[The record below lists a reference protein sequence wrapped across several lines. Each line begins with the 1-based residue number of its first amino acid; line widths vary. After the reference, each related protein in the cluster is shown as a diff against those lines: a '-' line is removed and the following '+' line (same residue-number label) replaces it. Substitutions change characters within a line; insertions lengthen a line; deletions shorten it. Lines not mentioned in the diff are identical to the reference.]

1 MKIKC
6 NQELK
11 EEISTLFYELLSQ
24 GLGVMPNKVT
34 TLIYNNKIIAFT
46 TDCLTE
52 NIHCT
57 EEKRMDLDSQRN
69 CILNKFEYYKPSII
83 KKIEESIDCNINKL
97 DFFVGT
103 NGIYLAH
110 IILCET
116 LEKTTVD
123 SC

>member
-11 EEISTLFYELLSQ
+11 EEISTLFYDLLSQ

-46 TDCLTE
+46 TECLTE
-52 NIHCT
+52 ET
-57 EEKRMDLDSQRN
+57 QDTGEKRMDSDNQRN
-69 CILNKFEYYKPSII
+69 CILNKFEYYKPSIM
-83 KKIEESIDCNINKL
+83 KKIEENIDCNIDKL

-103 NGIYLAH
+103 NGIYLAAYNP
-110 IILCET
+110 
-116 LEKTTVD
+116 V
-123 SC
+123 